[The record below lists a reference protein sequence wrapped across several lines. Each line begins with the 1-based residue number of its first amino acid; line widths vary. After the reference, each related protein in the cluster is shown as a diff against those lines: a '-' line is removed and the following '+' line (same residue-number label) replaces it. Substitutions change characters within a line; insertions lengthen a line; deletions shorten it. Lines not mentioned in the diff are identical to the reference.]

1 MTKRRTKTATGEK
14 TATDAADAVLF
25 VRVPRELVER
35 LDAHVEEERART
47 GYRTLARADVVRRL
61 LDQGLR
67 GGTRPA

>member
-1 MTKRRTKTATGEK
+1 MTKRRAKSESSPESG
-14 TATDAADAVLF
+14 DAVLF

-35 LDAHVEEERART
+35 LDAHVEEERTRT
-47 GYRTLARADVVRRL
+47 GYRSLARADVVRRL